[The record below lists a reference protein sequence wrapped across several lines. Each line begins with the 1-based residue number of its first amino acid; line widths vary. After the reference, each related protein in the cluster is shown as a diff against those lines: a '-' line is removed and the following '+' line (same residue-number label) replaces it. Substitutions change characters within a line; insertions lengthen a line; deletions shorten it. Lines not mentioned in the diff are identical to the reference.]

1 MNKHQT
7 EYVPNKFYEYETEQD
22 MKTFLLAKKQSNSH
36 ADWRLDVPPSMALKS
51 IFIFISALA
60 FNAAPAVYAGERE
73 SLEQLRNTTTNLVN
87 LLVQEG
93 VLSKNKADDLLKQA
107 KQDAAKAKEKD
118 ALENTADAQK
128 ADPINAAIDEKM
140 VRVQYVPEIVKQ
152 EMKEDIKKDV
162 MATLNY
168 KAGSRLGIPDWID
181 RLTWEGDV
189 RLRYQ
194 NDRFPVG
201 NPDPDNFNLA
211 NGHGDK
217 VSPSGFG
224 LNNTTDDRNRMRLRA
239 RLGVKAQVNDW
250 MSAGVRLTTGNS
262 NDPISPN
269 QTQEAASAKYSLGLD
284 RAFVKADIKPW
295 VSVVGGRFENPWFS
309 TDLLWDPVL
318 AFDGAAAKFSPNI
331 NDSWSAFATVGAF
344 PLDEI
349 EGSNLNKADSKWMYG
364 SQAGI
369 KWTSPN
375 KSTAKLGIALYDFK
389 NVEGIPNPT
398 GLESYNATVPAFRT
412 KGNSYFDINQQNNSS
427 TAAKYSL
434 ASKFRDLNITGEID
448 LASFDPIH
456 IILTGD
462 YVRNLGF
469 DSHEIAKRTGLTGNF
484 MPKKQVNA
492 YQMKLAVGMP
502 AINQQKDWQAFVA
515 YKRIEADSML
525 DSYTDSDFYLGG
537 TNAKGWVLGASYG
550 LDKNT
555 WLSARWFS
563 ADEISPRG
571 ASTFGTALSPLSVD
585 VLMLD
590 LNAKF

>member
-1 MNKHQT
+1 MNTQ
-7 EYVPNKFYEYETEQD
+7 
-22 MKTFLLAKKQSNSH
+22 LLPKKLVNMRTDSRSVV
-36 ADWRLDVPPSMALKS
+36 LPPIAFKSM
-51 IFIFISALA
+51 FILISALTL
-60 FNAAPAVYAGERE
+60 NTAVIAQAGERE

-118 ALENTADAQK
+118 AQENTAEGQK
-128 ADPINAAIDEKM
+128 ANAVNALVEEKM

-152 EMKEDIKKDV
+152 EMKGDIKKEV
-162 MATLNY
+162 MTSLNY
-168 KAGSRLGIPDWID
+168 KAGTRLGMPEWID
-181 RLTWEGDV
+181 RFVWEGDM
-189 RLRYQ
+189 RLRYE
-194 NDRFPVG
+194 NDRFPQG
-201 NPDPDNFNLA
+201 NPDPASFNLA
-211 NGHGDK
+211 NGGTD
-217 VSPSGFG
+217 
-224 LNNTTDDRNRMRLRA
+224 LNNTTDDRNRFRVRA

-269 QTQEAASAKYSLGLD
+269 QTQETASAKYSLGLD

-309 TDLLWDPVL
+309 TDLLWDPDL
-318 AFDGAAAKFSPNI
+318 AFDGAAAKFSPRI
-331 NDSWSAFATVGAF
+331 NDSWTAFATVGAF

-369 KWTSPN
+369 KWTSAN
-375 KSTAKLGIALYDFK
+375 KSSAKLGVALYDFK
-389 NVEGIPNPT
+389 HVEGISNPT
-398 GLESYNATVPAFRT
+398 NLASYDATVPAFRT

-427 TAAKYSL
+427 TSASKYGL

-448 LASFDPIH
+448 LATFDPIH
-456 IILTGD
+456 VILTGD

-469 DSHEIAKRTGLTGNF
+469 DSHEIAKRTGLSSSF

-502 AINQQKDWQAFVA
+502 AINQEKDWQAFVA

-571 ASTFGTALSPLSVD
+571 ASVFGTALSPLSVD